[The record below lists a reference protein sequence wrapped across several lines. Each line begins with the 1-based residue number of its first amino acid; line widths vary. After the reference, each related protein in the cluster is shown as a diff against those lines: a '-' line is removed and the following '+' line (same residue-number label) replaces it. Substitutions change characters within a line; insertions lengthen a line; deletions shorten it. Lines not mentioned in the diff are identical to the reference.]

1 MASKLNRRS
10 QQRLKRMVDSLEN
23 INKFANKL
31 KIEDLEELVR
41 RDAISVDT
49 LSSGSS
55 GVAIARSG
63 GNPSSSSVERAVIA
77 KMEGRKP
84 DDPVRRE
91 IKNIEQ
97 KILQSEENLRQIME
111 SINFLKEGVEKKRN
125 RATSEPCEICMVL
138 PATKT
143 AMCGT
148 CYAEW
153 VAEGAPDRFR
163 WKAFKRELTSSDGR
177 PLVTEQ
183 PAPRHPPRNA

>member
-41 RDAISVDT
+41 RDAIPVDR
-49 LSSGSS
+49 SSGGSS

-63 GNPSSSSVERAVIA
+63 GNPSSSSVERAVISN
-77 KMEGRKP
+77 MEGRKI

-91 IKNIEQ
+91 VKNIEQ
-97 KILQSEENLRQIME
+97 KILRSEENLRQILE
-111 SINFLKEGVEKKRN
+111 SIAFLKEGVEKKRS
-125 RATSEPCEICMVL
+125 RVTSEPCEICVIL
-138 PATKT
+138 PAVKT
-143 AMCGT
+143 AMCAT

-153 VAEGAPDRFR
+153 VENGAPDRFR
-163 WKAFKRELTSSDGR
+163 WKAFKRELTSPEGY

-183 PAPRHPPRNA
+183 PAPRHPPRNT